1 MPPVAVR
8 KSDRVLLASDG
19 LMTLTEEQIARIL
32 REMNDTPLDNA
43 VDSLM
48 KAVEAA
54 GDPYQDNTTVLL
66 YVPEADSGEDTTL
79 DSA

>member
-32 REMNDTPLDNA
+32 RERNDTPLDNA